1 MIDKVL
7 KFLDDGIPK
16 NDFDR
21 QLLASNLVGATNLIE
36 LNKKERIITL
46 QAAKKLELNPI
57 KGNFDYQHLKD
68 IHKALF
74 KDVYTWAGKDRMQ
87 MGLKEKFAK
96 YAPNGAI
103 INFVPGKDL
112 NATAQQIFTWLK
124 EDNYLKN
131 SKDLNDF
138 AKNLAEFARNLN
150 ALHPFREGNGRT
162 QRIFLNELAKNAGYK
177 LDLNLIP
184 KDKMIMASVE
194 ASQLKLGKLEAI
206 IKTNLKSFRQ
216 NLDLEQNKGIS
227 L

>member
-74 KDVYTWAGKDRMQ
+74 EDVYTWAGQDRMQ

-103 INFVPGKDL
+103 INFVPGKEL
-112 NATAQQIFTWLK
+112 GEPHLLIEVGASLLK
-124 EDNYLKN
+124 
-131 SKDLNDF
+131 
-138 AKNLAEFARNLN
+138 
-150 ALHPFREGNGRT
+150 P
-162 QRIFLNELAKNAGYK
+162 
-177 LDLNLIP
+177 
-184 KDKMIMASVE
+184 
-194 ASQLKLGKLEAI
+194 
-206 IKTNLKSFRQ
+206 TNVS
-216 NLDLEQNKGIS
+216 
-227 L
+227 

>member
-74 KDVYTWAGKDRMQ
+74 KDVYT
-87 MGLKEKFAK
+87 
-96 YAPNGAI
+96 
-103 INFVPGKDL
+103 
-112 NATAQQIFTWLK
+112 
-124 EDNYLKN
+124 
-131 SKDLNDF
+131 
-138 AKNLAEFARNLN
+138 
-150 ALHPFREGNGRT
+150 
-162 QRIFLNELAKNAGYK
+162 
-177 LDLNLIP
+177 
-184 KDKMIMASVE
+184 
-194 ASQLKLGKLEAI
+194 
-206 IKTNLKSFRQ
+206 
-216 NLDLEQNKGIS
+216 
-227 L
+227 